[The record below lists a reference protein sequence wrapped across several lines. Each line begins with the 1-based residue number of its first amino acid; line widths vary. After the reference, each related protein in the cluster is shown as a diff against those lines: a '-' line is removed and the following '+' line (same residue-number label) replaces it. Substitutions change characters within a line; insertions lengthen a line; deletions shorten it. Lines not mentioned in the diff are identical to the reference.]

1 MQHWLK
7 TITFISEFQNC
18 RKLQLPGSSTLPL
31 FEELLHGA
39 CLALIASKIIMY
51 VSVWGF
57 IHMSACTLGGQ
68 KRALGPSEME
78 LQVVELLVIG
88 S

>member
-1 MQHWLK
+1 
-7 TITFISEFQNC
+7 
-18 RKLQLPGSSTLPL
+18 
-31 FEELLHGA
+31 
-39 CLALIASKIIMY
+39 MY

-88 S
+88 SELGSSARPVYT